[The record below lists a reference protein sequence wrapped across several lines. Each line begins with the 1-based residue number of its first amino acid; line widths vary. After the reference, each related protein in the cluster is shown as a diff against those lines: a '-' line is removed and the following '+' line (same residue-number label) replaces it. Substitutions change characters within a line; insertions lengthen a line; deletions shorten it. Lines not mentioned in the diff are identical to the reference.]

1 VSDKRKPKVKGVKRM
16 ESEFGMLLRP
26 APGDAGKTEIWR
38 AFRLNMKLK
47 GLARKKLARIA
58 SSNLAKTAAD
68 PLQKLRRDAR
78 DLAGLVVR
86 GRIMPLPELVHR
98 GYNYD
103 GKYQASLITKEDAKH
118 LSVSESTLTRFTDEC
133 TSGAVPD
140 GAAEWKAIET
150 TGGSSE
156 SGGVRG
162 WWRVDENTLNA
173 ETFAKVT
180 VHAAPK
186 QCFAYQAAG
195 RGGDWAQQA
204 EDLGRDAVSVTQL
217 LRFPKRVFG
226 MSDRELLYRCV
237 TRVEDDGS
245 IVVAGY
251 DVNHDS
257 RPLRAGVKRMS
268 SELSLSFRVVEGSDG
283 RATEVKRSYRLNLNI
298 GGIGSKKLSEV
309 ATSTVKAGAV
319 APILDLKVSVERLLE
334 LYEPELHEGGGEQR
348 LTWKEHLWRM
358 CLQAAQGVQFLHQTR
373 YWSDGRMEGEGQEGE
388 EPGWKENI
396 IHRDLKPD
404 NMLLTKD
411 WVLKLTDFGEARAA
425 NLGATM
431 TTVGTPIYIAP
442 EVMRGDHY
450 DVKADT

>member
-162 WWRVDENTLNA
+162 WWRFDEKTLYA

-180 VHAAPK
+180 VHAEPK

-251 DVNHDS
+251 DVDHDS

-298 GGIGSKKLSEV
+298 GGIGSKKLSEA

-358 CLQAAQGVQFLHQTR
+358 CLQAAQGVQFLHHNAEKRFNSHLRQ
-373 YWSDGRMEGEGQEGE
+373 
-388 EPGWKENI
+388 
-396 IHRDLKPD
+396 
-404 NMLLTKD
+404 
-411 WVLKLTDFGEARAA
+411 
-425 NLGATM
+425 
-431 TTVGTPIYIAP
+431 
-442 EVMRGDHY
+442 
-450 DVKADT
+450 